1 MYISCSKPDGVSRN
15 NLTNNHGQIKSK
27 YLIFEELIYTPS
39 DDSMNE
45 LANNNKVKFDLVD
58 FWMFINTHSDIAYSK
73 QEID

>member
-1 MYISCSKPDGVSRN
+1 MYISCSKPDGITQNSLRN
-15 NLTNNHGQIKSK
+15 SNGQIKSK
-27 YLIFEELIYTPS
+27 YLIFEELIYSPS

-45 LANNNKVKFDLVD
+45 LTNNNKVKFDLVD